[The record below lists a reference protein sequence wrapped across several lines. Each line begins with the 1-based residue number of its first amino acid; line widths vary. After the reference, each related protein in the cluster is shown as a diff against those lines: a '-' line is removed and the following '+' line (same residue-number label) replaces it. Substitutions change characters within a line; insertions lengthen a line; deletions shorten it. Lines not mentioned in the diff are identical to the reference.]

1 MELLPR
7 DTEQEQ
13 SERVGK
19 DPRRLGT
26 WHTNTGLGF
35 HTFNRGQKVET
46 RDRRAGAGRKT
57 TLSASVAAALA
68 DIGCSAKEPVGKE
81 VNRLTLF
88 TSLIAIS
95 LASRHSLLEEGEG
108 VPLQN
113 HRWAS
118 FLLFV

>member
-19 DPRRLGT
+19 DPRRLGA

-46 RDRRAGAGRKT
+46 HFIHAQTA
-57 TLSASVAAALA
+57 LSSYEMKLLSVIKASQ
-68 DIGCSAKEPVGKE
+68 
-81 VNRLTLF
+81 R
-88 TSLIAIS
+88 
-95 LASRHSLLEEGEG
+95 
-108 VPLQN
+108 
-113 HRWAS
+113 
-118 FLLFV
+118 